1 MGTFLRVFFLVVLL
15 GGLVV
20 GLILVGQRQLLIKE
34 AANISIPILTK
45 PTPTPSPTPG
55 PDAGSATFTVRFQ
68 GISSA
73 AAEKVLRITFNQG
86 DTAVYS
92 FTNIPM
98 SASPGGTYSGKINGI
113 NPGAYDVHIRG
124 EAHLLRKFPN
134 ISIVTGQN
142 TLDFTSKILLAGDF
156 DGDNRINVNDVGIL
170 SANIKSPPAMVD
182 PSNRLFD
189 VDGSGLIDNSDLDI
203 VLSNYK
209 GLEVLGE

>member
-1 MGTFLRVFFLVVLL
+1 MGTFLRIFFLVVLL

-34 AANISIPILTK
+34 AANISIPTLTR
-45 PTPTPSPTPG
+45 PTPAPSPTPG
-55 PDAGSATFTVRFQ
+55 PDAGNATFSVRFQ
-68 GISSA
+68 GISSTG
-73 AAEKVLRITFNQG
+73 AEKTVRISFNQG
-86 DTAVYS
+86 DTTIYS
-92 FTNIPM
+92 FANIPVN
-98 SASPGGTYSGKINGI
+98 SSLGGTYSGKISGI
-113 NPGAYDVHIRG
+113 NPGAYDVYVRG

-142 TLDFTSKILLAGDF
+142 SLNFASKILLAGDF
-156 DGDNRINVNDVGIL
+156 DGDNKINVNDVGVL
-170 SANIKSPPAMVD
+170 SANIKSPPTPAD

-189 VDGSGLIDNSDLDI
+189 VDGSGIIDNSDMEI